1 MAGLTLTGID
11 GKVAVVTG
19 AGRMK
24 SIGRSIALEL
34 ARAGADVV
42 VTGSGRPPERYPDD
56 EQAAGWRDVDSVG
69 EEIEACGRRALP
81 LVSDVGDEGAVR
93 DLLDR
98 TLAEFGRV
106 DFIVNNAGAARGP
119 DRVPVVEMPI
129 DVWDAV
135 LRVNLRGPFLMSK
148 IFGRQLVDAGNGGSI
163 VNISSLAGKSLGPN
177 AAAYVASKAGLQGLT
192 GSMAQE
198 IGRHGVRVNALCP
211 GFVDTSRVADLFEDG
226 EFDARLERI
235 PLGRVGA
242 GEDVAWAA
250 VYLCSD
256 QGSWISGQSIN
267 LCGGTVVSR

>member
-1 MAGLTLTGID
+1 MTGLTLTGIE

-34 ARAGADVV
+34 AKAGADVA

-56 EQAAGWRDVDSVG
+56 EKAAGWRDVASVA
-69 EEIEACGRRALP
+69 EEIEAAGRRALP
-81 LVSDVGDEGAVR
+81 VVSDVGDERSVR
-93 DLLDR
+93 ELLEL

-119 DRVPVVEMPI
+119 DRVPVVEMPV
-129 DVWDAV
+129 DVWDTV

-148 IFGRQLVDAGNGGSI
+148 IFGQQLIDAGNGGAI
-163 VNISSLAGKSLGPN
+163 VNISSLAGKTLGPN
-177 AAAYVASKAGLQGLT
+177 ASAYVASKAGLQGLT

-198 IGRHGVRVNALCP
+198 IGQHGIRVNALCP

-226 EFDARLERI
+226 EFETRLARI
-235 PLGRVGA
+235 PLGRVGL
-242 GEDVAWAA
+242 GEDIAWAA

-267 LCGGTVVSR
+267 LCGGTVVAR